1 MVEARV
7 YAMLSDV
14 LAVVGVVVDV
24 VVELFDVLSD
34 LFSDEDFSVPAMQ
47 VFLLMLMNSICLLL
61 GRFKL
66 GLLVSYC
73 FAFYWGFVF
82 NKDYFVGLHA
92 VTPASLAVYAA
103 GGMAMLVVAVIG
115 FLRDP

>member
-1 MVEARV
+1 MQ
-7 YAMLSDV
+7 MLSEAFSV
-14 LAVVGVVVDV
+14 AGF
-24 VVELFDVLSD
+24 VVESFDVLGG
-34 LFSDEDFSVPAMQ
+34 LFSDGDFAVPALQ

-82 NKDYFVGLHA
+82 NRDYFVSAQA
-92 VTPASLAVYAA
+92 VTPAGLAVYAVA
-103 GGMAMLVVAVIG
+103 GLAMLVVAVIG